1 MRGARGPWSISS
13 KVVWLRIN
21 GGGEKEGGEKEGGEG
36 KHGGAR
42 NYLEIL
48 SEGYIEAS

>member
-21 GGGEKEGGEKEGGEG
+21 GGGEKEGGEKEGGDERENTG
-36 KHGGAR
+36 E
-42 NYLEIL
+42 LVIT
-48 SEGYIEAS
+48 